1 MTEEREVPSSLE
13 ASTKAR
19 LRQFIER
26 IERLE
31 EEKKALMD
39 DIKNAKAEMKAT
51 GFDIKAVNELLRRR
65 KKDKAKR
72 DEDDSILAVYEHAV
86 ETAAATAASVT
97 HTAQSYADATS

>member
-1 MTEEREVPSSLE
+1 MIDDREVPSSLHE
-13 ASTKAR
+13 STKAQ

-31 EEKKALMD
+31 EDKKALMD
-39 DIKNAKAEMKAT
+39 EIKDVKSEMKAT

-72 DEDDSILAVYEHAV
+72 EEDDSILAVYEHAI
-86 ETAAATAASVT
+86 ETAAATAANVER
-97 HTAQSYADATS
+97 TAQAYAGATS